1 MKTGRLRDL
10 ENISA
15 IYLTNKNHM
24 MRKNK
29 NLPKA
34 IRKKLNQSKGEVNS
48 TNEHTVCIKIQIKFN
63 TNILKYKT

>member
-1 MKTGRLRDL
+1 MKIGRLRDL

-48 TNEHTVCIKIQIKFN
+48 TN
-63 TNILKYKT
+63 